1 MPNAT
6 ARNERDHM
14 TTDHGGTTAPREPR
28 SSEGSGGRVPLQSD
42 ESIAALA
49 GGTAR
54 SLDSED
60 DSSAG
65 VSTQSPSGDVT
76 SKSGAGHHSTSDH
89 AEAPL
94 RRDVF
99 EPAPPPSVVAIICGV
114 EGTSELQRFLR
125 DVAPDAGVAFVIV
138 GNFDADEGRHQ
149 REMMATTTPML
160 VRVVDRPMTLEP
172 GTIYQSQPGKFIE
185 LRDGQL
191 SAVEPPAPEV
201 KRCPGDYF
209 LQCVAR
215 EKRERSIAVVL
226 SGTGN
231 DGTLGLRSVEAA
243 GGISLVLNPDV
254 AACDQLP
261 RSAIRTGV
269 VDHVVGPDRMVEIVV
284 RYTHHRYVERV
295 ERADSEAAGAAEGSA
310 RGDLNEI
317 ISVVRSRAGYN
328 FQFYK
333 KSTLTRR
340 IDRRLS
346 LGQFNSYA
354 EYAEHLRANPGEL
367 NELFYDLLIG
377 VTEFF
382 RDREAWRELRRLV
395 VAPMV
400 AERADGE
407 TIRVWVAGCATGE
420 EAYTVAI
427 IFLDELRLQRKTC
440 TVQVFASDINDGA
453 LEIARAGVYPKSI
466 ATNVPKQ
473 YLARFF
479 TEIAGSHQY
488 AVNKVVRESVTF
500 ARQNLIGDPPFSKL
514 DLVCCRNLLIYLEA
528 EIQQRTIAVFQFAL
542 RPGGYLFLGTAETI
556 GRHEDLFLSLSK
568 RWRIYS
574 RSDAPRREA
583 MPFPVTSLAAR
594 NVNRD
599 TVRTR
604 AVSEEPK
611 LSRLAQQIILEQ
623 FAPAAVLVDR
633 NFDIH
638 YFSGPTSEYLVQPS
652 GAPTNDLLIMAREG
666 LRTKLRRLVQLAAR
680 EGHPVRATDLRVK
693 RNGEIF
699 SVAVTIAPVTVDQ
712 DSEPLLLVVFEE
724 VANGRLDVT
733 DVDNSVVNE
742 TLVRQLENELTLARE
757 DLRTHIEEVEASNE
771 DLKVANEEV
780 MSINE
785 ELQSANE
792 ELETSK
798 EELQSLNEELST
810 VNQQLQEKLE
820 ELEATNNDLSNLLTS
835 TEIAT
840 IFLDRDFRIKRFTT
854 AVQKVLNII
863 PADIGRPIEDF
874 SRKVSDDVL
883 LEDARAVLER
893 LVPSEREVSTSDGRW
908 YLRRILPYRTESDHI
923 GGVVITFIDMTALR
937 VAGTRLAESEAKY
950 RLLVESTSDF
960 AIFMLDVD
968 GRFKTWNSG
977 VLKLLGY
984 GEAEIIGRSSSIIF
998 VPEDRAK
1005 GDDVRELETARLQGR
1020 AADERWHLRKD
1031 GTRFW
1036 GSGVVTPLY
1045 DASGL
1050 LQGYSKV
1057 MRDQT
1062 ERRRMESELK
1072 QLNETLEQM
1081 VTERTQA
1088 LRALSTELLI
1098 AEERE
1103 RRELAADLHDSIGQT
1118 LALASIKLKEGM
1130 RAPEAPLDE
1139 IVDLIE
1145 SANGAVRSVT
1155 MQISP
1160 PLLYQ
1165 IGLLPALEWL
1175 AEEMERRYGLNVVIE
1190 AGEAPQAIDDRVRF
1204 VLFRSVRELLINV
1217 TRHAGVNDAR
1227 VRINSVGEHIVVEV
1241 DDNGKGFEATGA
1253 AITRRANGFGL
1264 FSIRERLSYI
1274 GGEAT
1279 IRSTPGIGTTV
1290 VLRAPFHIQS
1300 DSDAGV

>member
-1 MPNAT
+1 MT
-6 ARNERDHM
+6 A
-14 TTDHGGTTAPREPR
+14 DHGGTTAPREPR
-28 SSEGSGGRVPLQSD
+28 SSDGSGERAPLRTE
-42 ESIAALA
+42 ESM
-49 GGTAR
+49 TA
-54 SLDSED
+54 
-60 DSSAG
+60 SAG
-65 VSTQSPSGDVT
+65 RGVGSPYADGDGGVSIQSSPDD
-76 SKSGAGHHSTSDH
+76 AGSDNDAGRHSTSDH

-94 RRDVF
+94 RGDVF
-99 EPAPPPSVVAIICGV
+99 EPAAPPSVVAIICGV
-114 EGTSELQRFLR
+114 EGTSELQRFFR

-138 GNFDADEGRHQ
+138 GNFDAEESRHQ
-149 REMMATTTPML
+149 REMMAATTPML
-160 VRVVDRPMTLEP
+160 VRVVDRPMALEP
-172 GTIYQSQPGKFIE
+172 DTIYQSQPRMFIE

-201 KRCPGDYF
+201 KRCPGDYA

-295 ERADSEAAGAAEGSA
+295 EHADSEATRATERSA

-317 ISVVRSRAGYN
+317 ISVLRSRAGYN

-340 IDRRLS
+340 IDRRLGLG

-382 RDREAWRELRRLV
+382 RDPEAWDELRRLV
-395 VAPMV
+395 VEPMV
-400 AERADGE
+400 AARTDDE

-420 EAYTVAI
+420 EAYSIAI
-427 IFLDELRLQRKTC
+427 IFLDELRLQRKSC
-440 TVQVFASDINDGA
+440 MVQVFASDINDGA
-453 LEIARAGVYPKSI
+453 LEIARAGLYPKSI
-466 ATNVPKQ
+466 ATNVPKR
-473 YLARFF
+473 YLARYF
-479 TEIAGSHQY
+479 TEIAGDYQY

-514 DLVCCRNLLIYLEA
+514 DLVCCRNLLIYLES
-528 EIQQRTIAVFQFAL
+528 EIQQRTIAVFHFAL
-542 RPGGYLFLGTAETI
+542 RSGGYLFLGTAETI
-556 GRHEDLFLSLSK
+556 GRQVDLFLPLSK

-574 RSDAPRREA
+574 RSDAPRREV
-583 MPFPVTSLAAR
+583 MPFPVSSLAAR
-594 NVNRD
+594 NVHRD
-599 TVRTR
+599 AVRTR
-604 AVSEEPK
+604 AISEVPR
-611 LSRLAQQIILEQ
+611 LSRVAQQIILEQ
-623 FAPAAVLVDR
+623 YAPAAVLVDR

-666 LRTKLRRLVQLAAR
+666 LRTKLRRFVQLAAR

-693 RNGEIF
+693 RNGEF
-699 SVAVTIAPVTVDQ
+699 HNVAVTIAPVTVDQ

-724 VANGRLDVT
+724 VANGR
-733 DVDNSVVNE
+733 VDAANVDHSVVNE
-742 TLVRQLENELTLARE
+742 SLVRQLENELTLARE
-757 DLRTHIEEVEASNE
+757 DLKTHIEEVEASNE

-810 VNQQLQEKLE
+810 VNHQLQEKLE
-820 ELEATNNDLSNLLTS
+820 ELEATDNDLSNLLTS

-863 PADIGRPIEDF
+863 PADIGRPIGDF
-874 SRKVSDDVL
+874 SRKVNDDDL
-883 LEDARAVLER
+883 LEDACAVLEQ
-893 LVPSEREVSTSDGRW
+893 LVPAEREVSTSDGRW
-908 YLRRILPYRTESDHI
+908 FLRRILPYRTESNHI
-923 GGVVITFIDMTALR
+923 GGVVITFIDTTALR
-937 VAGTRLAESEAKY
+937 DAGARLAESEAKY

-960 AIFMLDVD
+960 AIFMLDVE

-977 VLKLLGY
+977 VLKILGY

-1005 GDDVRELETARLQGR
+1005 DEDARELETARLQGR

-1045 DASGL
+1045 DAGGL
-1050 LQGYSKV
+1050 LRGYSKV

-1072 QLNETLEQM
+1072 QLTETLEQM
-1081 VTERTQA
+1081 VAERTAA

-1103 RRELAADLHDSIGQT
+1103 RREFAADLHDSIGQT
-1118 LALASIKLKEGM
+1118 LALASIRLKEGM

-1139 IVDLIE
+1139 IVNLIE
-1145 SANGAVRSVT
+1145 SANEAVRSVT

-1175 AEEMERRYGLNVVIE
+1175 AEEMERRYGLNVVVE

-1217 TRHAGVNDAR
+1217 TKHAGVNDAR
-1227 VRINSVGEHIVVEV
+1227 VRINAVGEHIVVEV

-1290 VLRAPFHIQS
+1290 VLRAPVHIQS